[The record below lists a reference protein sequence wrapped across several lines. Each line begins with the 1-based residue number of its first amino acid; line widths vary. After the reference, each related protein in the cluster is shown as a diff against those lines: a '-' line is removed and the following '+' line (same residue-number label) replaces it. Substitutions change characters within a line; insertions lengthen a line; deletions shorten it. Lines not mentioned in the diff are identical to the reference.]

1 MRLCGA
7 CVGVCGARRL
17 VQSDDEMAV
26 ACSHVISSYVCPSAC
41 VHVCVCSCVCAY
53 VCVCACVRAC
63 VRTCVRACLRVCVC
77 ARVLACAYSAD
88 AVLSLAWSKDSEM
101 IATGDQA
108 GKIKVWKVC
117 MCVRALVRLE
127 PCLPSPRAF
136 ASYVATCSVVWGS
149 VLG

>member
-1 MRLCGA
+1 MC
-7 CVGVCGARRL
+7 
-17 VQSDDEMAV
+17 
-26 ACSHVISSYVCPSAC
+26 AC
-41 VHVCVCSCVCAY
+41 VHVCVRTCVF
-53 VCVCACVRAC
+53 VHACVRA
-63 VRTCVRACLRVCVC
+63 CVRACLRVCVC

-127 PCLPSPRAF
+127 PCLPSPRA
-136 ASYVATCSVVWGS
+136 AGRLRSRQPKAQLCRGGNPGS
-149 VLG
+149 QVTPG